1 MTVTAFPDSNL
12 NDLHHSVINQQLS
25 GEILHLAQK
34 NRACH
39 GDRRRQDI
47 ILAVAAAV

>member
-34 NRACH
+34 SEPVMEIGVGRTSF
-39 GDRRRQDI
+39 
-47 ILAVAAAV
+47 